1 MMIDSLALFNS
12 LVKRSRLAAQLVE
25 PMCQLLTQIS
35 TVQHG
40 FQASEDQSLGH
51 LEESLKKPLG
61 TFLAEVLQKSAQQKA
76 EQTPPRCPVCG
87 RKLTRLRKVQR
98 AVQTLFGE
106 IKITRV
112 LGRCS
117 KCKTWF
123 CPGDEALDVDSGYSP
138 GVQEAA
144 ALLASKMPLSEASA
158 VLERLTGRRLPETTL
173 DRVAKR
179 AAQKAQQKRQ
189 SRDEQA
195 RLGGAALAAQSVI
208 KPPATLVIMMDAW
221 NIRER
226 DDFGQSQ
233 ALRQKGLEPQRWHWV
248 WTGTVF
254 GLEARVQKNDRPMIL
269 ERAYVATRAGMA
281 GFTEQLH
288 AEALRHGLGQAQ
300 RVLVMGDGG
309 AWIWTIANGRFK
321 EAEQRIDLYH
331 IKQHLWTLAKD
342 LHEGPRE
349 QALWVRRMK
358 NQLKRGQARRVI
370 RDLEEATLH
379 LAEAKKAAAQKEI
392 NYLKEQ
398 EKRMTYAEAQKR
410 HEPCGTGAIESTCRQ
425 YQCRFKRPGQF
436 WTKEGDEALLC
447 VDSFWRNHRWHLL
460 FPHSKSCDPSKN

>member
-1 MMIDSLALFNS
+1 MNIDSLVRFNS
-12 LVKRSRLAAQLVE
+12 LVKRSSFLAQLLE

-35 TVQHG
+35 SVHQS
-40 FQASEDQSLGH
+40 FQASEGQSLGH

-61 TFLAEVLQKSAQQKA
+61 TFLAQALQQAAQQKA
-76 EQTPPRCPVCG
+76 DQTPPKCPVCG
-87 RKLTRLRKVQR
+87 RKLTRLRKVER
-98 AVQTLFGE
+98 TVQTLFGE

-117 KCKTWF
+117 KCKEWF

-138 GVQEAA
+138 GMQEAA
-144 ALLASKMPLSEASA
+144 AMLASKMPLSEASA
-158 VLERLTGRRLPETTL
+158 VMERLTGRKMPESTL

-179 AAQKAQQKRQ
+179 AAQKAQQKR
-189 SRDEQA
+189 SSMDEQA

-208 KPPATLVIMMDAW
+208 QPPATLVIMMDAW

-226 DDFGQSQ
+226 DDFGQTG
-233 ALRQKGLEPQRWHWV
+233 ALRKKGLEPQRWHWV

-269 ERAYVATRAGMA
+269 ERAYVATRAGME
-281 GFTEQLH
+281 GFTAQLH

-309 AWIWTIANGRFK
+309 VWIWTIAEGRFK
-321 EAEQRIDLYH
+321 EAVQRIDLYH
-331 IKQHLWTLAKD
+331 IKQHLWTLAKL
-342 LHEGPRE
+342 LHEKPEE

-358 NQLKRGQARRVI
+358 NQLKRGQAGQVI
-370 RDLEEATLH
+370 AQLEEATQS
-379 LAEAKKAAAQKEI
+379 LAAAKKEATQKEI
-392 NYLKEQ
+392 NYLKEH
-398 EKRMTYAEAQKR
+398 EKRMTYAGAAQR
-410 HEPCGTGAIESTCRQ
+410 HEPCGTGPIESTCRQ

-436 WTKEGDEALLC
+436 WSKEGDEALLC
-447 VDSFWRNHRWHLL
+447 LDNFWRNNRWHIL
-460 FPHSKSCDPSKN
+460 FPHSKNCDPSKN